1 MGSEKQADGRSK
13 SAPRLRTATGWEE
26 FAPGTTQYNTIP
38 PGTQVRAYAHAWRG
52 GLAFTRYYSRGQ
64 VQSFN
69 IQSGHYIV
77 MLDASDN
84 SNGKNNILAVDP
96 SDIFQIIKVQ
106 TRFGWVWVT
115 SYDTDSS
122 TYQVMWRS
130 SEGSTRTANLGHY
143 DFIIPNGTVL
153 T

>member
-1 MGSEKQADGRSK
+1 MGGLRAPLVSEPQLDGRSLHLEQL
-13 SAPRLRTATGWEE
+13 STILFRLGLLE
-26 FAPGTTQYNTIP
+26 FGHMLLMRGEVVLLLPDTI
-38 PGTQVRAYAHAWRG
+38 
-52 GLAFTRYYSRGQ
+52 LADKFSHSTFSQ
-64 VQSFN
+64 A
-69 IQSGHYIV
+69 GHYIV

-143 DFIIPNGTVL
+143 DFIIPNGTVV